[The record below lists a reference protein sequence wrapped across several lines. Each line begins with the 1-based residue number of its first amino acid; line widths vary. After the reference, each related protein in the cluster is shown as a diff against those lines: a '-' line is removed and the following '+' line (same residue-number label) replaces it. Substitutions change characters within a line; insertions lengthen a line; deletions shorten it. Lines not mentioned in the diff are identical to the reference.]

1 MRRQFLKIYFAN
13 TRPDSYFGAK
23 GKIMPKPKK
32 SDSEKA
38 AKDKSPKIAKA
49 EKPAK
54 EKKKAPKKEL
64 DAMVEPPVPV
74 VAIAAPVAEK
84 PAKGAKAATKKA
96 SVEVKKPAAKP
107 IKIATSAPA
116 VASEPEIE
124 ISADDISLRAYFIA
138 ERRQA
143 MGWPGDSTS
152 DWVEAERQLKAEAK
166 RKK

>member
-38 AKDKSPKIAKA
+38 AKDKNPKIAKA

-84 PAKGAKAATKKA
+84 PAKVAKAAAKKA
-96 SVEVKKPAAKP
+96 PVEAKKPVKT
-107 IKIATSAPA
+107 IKIAASAPA
-116 VASEPEIE
+116 GASEIV
-124 ISADDISLRAYFIA
+124 ISAEEISLRAYFIA